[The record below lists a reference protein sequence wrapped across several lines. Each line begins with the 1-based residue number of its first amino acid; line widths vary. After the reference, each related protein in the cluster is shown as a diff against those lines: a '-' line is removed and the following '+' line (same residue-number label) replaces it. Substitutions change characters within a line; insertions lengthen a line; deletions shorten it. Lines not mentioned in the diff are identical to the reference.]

1 MAFLDLKYD
10 AFGLDVNDSSVKIIK
25 LIKNGKNFSVASF
38 NKTKIKPGIVE
49 SGIIKD
55 QKALAEAIRSA
66 CKTVKGK
73 KLNTKHVVASLPE
86 EESFLQVIQ
95 MPKMSE
101 KELKSAVVFQAENY
115 IPLPIEEVYLD
126 FEIIVPVKDSLDH
139 TDVLVVATPKKIV
152 DSYVS
157 CLKSAGLIPVAMD
170 VESQSVL
177 ASLIKDKTSEFPI
190 AVIDIGENTAEF
202 IVFCGHSIRFTY
214 SIPIS
219 SGQLTSAI
227 SEDLK
232 ISSEKAEE
240 IKIKYGISDF
250 KKKAPATA
258 VKALKAEEKV
268 LDDLVGQIK
277 KYVYFYQ
284 EHASHEHLF
293 TPSVIKK
300 IILCGGGATL
310 KGLPAFL
317 TEKLSVQAE
326 IGNPFINIPM
336 TKRDKTDPNDFLSFA
351 AALGLALKGVDIK

>member
-240 IKIKYGISDF
+240 IKIKYGISD
-250 KKKAPATA
+250 
-258 VKALKAEEKV
+258 
-268 LDDLVGQIK
+268 IK

-310 KGLPAFL
+310 KGLPEFL
-317 TEKLSVQAE
+317 TEKLSVQSE

-351 AALGLALKGVDIK
+351 TALGLALKGVDIK